1 MVMGSEKEIEN
12 SILAYLQALPG
23 CFAWK
28 NQSTGVYDPTK
39 GIFRKSKNKFHLNG
53 VSDIIGIYKGK
64 FLAIEVKT
72 PKNKLRPDH
81 QVSFIAQI
89 NMSGGLAFFA
99 TSVEEVKEKLLAPGR
114 PNA

>member
-1 MVMGSEKEIEN
+1 MGSEKEIEN

-72 PKNKLRPDH
+72 PKNKLRPAH
-81 QVSFIAQI
+81 QKAFIEEI
-89 NMSGGLAFFA
+89 NKRGGIAFFA
-99 TSVEEVKEKLLAPGR
+99 TSVEEVEDFLYG
-114 PNA
+114 N